1 MVLRDL
7 PFRRQVRYID
17 LRGQGRRDSEVV
29 HQIRRDFG
37 MLAPPFALHLPAPDL
52 LSAFWMTFR
61 EVMYARGVGRDTKEA
76 VAAAVSATNA
86 CPYCVEAHATMLEA
100 LGGGQPAAAIASGA
114 IDSITDPGVRE
125 VVAWARATRQ
135 PDAPILRNP
144 PFPDGDAPELVGTA
158 VAFHYVNRMVNI
170 FATDSPF
177 PLTWQRTKPIARR
190 IAAPLFR
197 KLLSRNV
204 TPGDSVKLLPAAELP
219 QDLAWAA
226 ADPVIADAFARAAA
240 AFDAAGRRALPNRVR
255 DLVTDRLASW
265 QGEDPGISRG
275 WVETA
280 VEPLPPLDR
289 PLGRLAL
296 LAAFASHQVDAEVL
310 DNVRTRRGPIDDRTL
325 LVASGWASFTTA
337 RRIGGFTAR
346 HIRA

>member
-1 MVLRDL
+1 L
-7 PFRRQVRYID
+7 PFRHQVRHID
-17 LRGQGRRDSEVV
+17 LGGQGRRDSEAVR
-29 HQIRRDFG
+29 QIQRDFG

-52 LSAFWMTFR
+52 LSAVWMIFR

-100 LGGGQPAAAIASGA
+100 LGGGQPAAAISSGA
-114 IDSITDPGVRE
+114 IDTITDPGMRGI
-125 VVAWARATRQ
+125 VAWARATRR
-135 PDAPILRNP
+135 PDAPILRKR
-144 PFPDGDAPELVGTA
+144 PFPDRDAPELVGTA

-177 PLTWQRTKPIARR
+177 PFTWQRAKPFARR
-190 IAAPLFR
+190 IAVPLFR
-197 KLLSRNV
+197 KLLSRTV
-204 TPGDSVKLLPAAELP
+204 TPGDSLKLLPSAELP

-240 AFDAAGRRALPNRVR
+240 AFDAAGRRALPDRVR
-255 DLVTDRLASW
+255 DLVTDRLATWS
-265 QGEDPGISRG
+265 GEDLGISRS

-280 VEPLPPLDR
+280 VEPLPRIDQ

-296 LAAFASHQVDAEVL
+296 LAAFASHQVDAEL
-310 DNVRTRRGPIDDRTL
+310 LNNARTRPGPIGDRTL
-325 LVASGWASFTTA
+325 LVAAGWASFTTA

-346 HIRA
+346 RIGA